1 MPIRPIDDFNN
12 MKVEKG
18 AKEAYTTKVHGT
30 RDRILEYVIHHRD
43 TRVEDLSE
51 ELGITSAAVRRHLD
65 NLRADGLIEAKSV
78 KQVTGRPY
86 HAYFATDK
94 ATQSVPPAY
103 ADLLERMLRSLGER
117 DDVIATVM
125 TSVAQSLAEKHM
137 HEVAGLSAEELAAQ
151 VTESLKAEG
160 ILENWSSQADGI
172 HLVNGRCPYHKA
184 AEISKLPCEADRK
197 TIELLLGHDVEQLNR
212 IVDGAD
218 CCEYLVRNPAQP
230 QIIEIR

>member
-1 MPIRPIDDFNN
+1 MQ
-12 MKVEKG
+12 
-18 AKEAYTTKVHGT
+18 GT
-30 RDRILEYVIHHRD
+30 RDRILEYVIQHREA
-43 TRVEDLSE
+43 RVEDLSE

-65 NLRADGLIEAKSV
+65 NLRADGLVDAKAVRQS
-78 KQVTGRPY
+78 TGRPF
-86 HAYFATDK
+86 HAYSATEK
-94 ATQSVPPAY
+94 ATQTVPPAY

-151 VTESLKAEG
+151 VTESLRAEG
-160 ILENWSSQADGI
+160 ILEAWSSQADGI
-172 HLVNGRCPYHKA
+172 HLVNGHCPYHKA

-212 IVDGAD
+212 IVDGAS

-230 QIIEIR
+230 QIIEIH